1 MIEMRGPSNSY
12 IYFDDENWDTSRE
25 SPSYF
30 CEAHSLGE
38 ALEKYCKEFGSSVR
52 PYVTDQ
58 PVPPFAEAL
67 VYDDPQSRF
76 RDVVV
81 RISIERDGK
90 LLLGHYGLDCPLFPG
105 DKISFGPA
113 GC

>member
-1 MIEMRGPSNSY
+1 MVEMRGPSNSH
-12 IYFDDENWDTSRE
+12 IYFDDEKWDSPRT

-30 CEAHSLGE
+30 CEAHTLGE
-38 ALEKYCKEFGSSVR
+38 ALEKYCKEFGASVR
-52 PYVTDQ
+52 PYVTDS
-58 PVPPFAEAL
+58 PLPPFAEAL

-81 RISIERDGK
+81 RISIERDGNWIA
-90 LLLGHYGLDCPLFPG
+90 GHYGFDYPLRTG
-105 DKISFGPA
+105 DKISFGPV